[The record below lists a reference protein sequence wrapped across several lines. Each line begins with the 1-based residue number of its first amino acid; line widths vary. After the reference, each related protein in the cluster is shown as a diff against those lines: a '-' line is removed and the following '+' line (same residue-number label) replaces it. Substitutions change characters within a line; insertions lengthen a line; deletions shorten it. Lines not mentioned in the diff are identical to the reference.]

1 MSNGYTF
8 SLSLKYFHPRS
19 SPACFFLPRPPAPAF
34 SKPFRDKGED
44 TSTCDFSSPETVPK
58 IQETIYK
65 MQTNTPHTSQQ
76 GSVSPNLNTREHFL
90 SPAGVCRCVCLSLS
104 LSPQEDG
111 WLLGSM
117 FKIQHIEHRFEKA
130 LCSEFTS

>member
-1 MSNGYTF
+1 
-8 SLSLKYFHPRS
+8 
-19 SPACFFLPRPPAPAF
+19 
-34 SKPFRDKGED
+34 
-44 TSTCDFSSPETVPK
+44 
-58 IQETIYK
+58 